1 MKPIVSKRIFN
12 FYFDN
17 SLTPKSTNVISAIAA
32 TRPVKP
38 SDTSRFMIMRSPELI
53 IFSRKIYQ

>member
-38 SDTSRFMIMRSPELI
+38 SDTSRFLIMR
-53 IFSRKIYQ
+53 